1 MSSYWEE
8 RFLSIWLF
16 NEHEDKRYLRQMD
29 KRMETLQNSL
39 SESMN
44 DFIARWATQDGLSMD
59 DMRALISKEDQR
71 KWKMTLKEFR
81 QKAIDGGYEE
91 ELNREYF
98 RSRISRVEQLRGQ
111 LYLQGVEAAVIERQ
125 ELETHLLNQKQE
137 TFFRTIYEL
146 SNRGQVDFGIN
157 WEKYNSNLLKRS
169 LYTPWEGAN
178 FSQRVWG
185 NLTKELPERL
195 TNVLSQAAV
204 SGWSIDKMQL
214 ELSRGITGVTK
225 SRMTTLVQT
234 ESTHIAE
241 LAAFDGYRETNV
253 EQWQW
258 MATLEV
264 NTCVHCASLD
274 TQVFDVDGNQDPPPG
289 GSHPNCRCRS
299 IPYVEG
305 WVHLKR
311 WSRNPETGESEQVD
325 FVSYEEWK
333 QGKTGN
339 TESGEDI
346 ANLKNLY
353 NDAKGDRK
361 VFAEKILDSI
371 GINVPVEIKSIKAF
385 GYNQFENFGKGQTA
399 NVSSFVL
406 NKNDDRSSRYQAKT
420 VLHETYHSRMQGLE
434 VPISQS
440 GKFTIKEWTAI
451 EETMTETSAH
461 YQMSFIDK
469 EKLMPSYSNYLSVN
483 LPRLQKIEGFEEAT
497 DFLDFGKIAMKY
509 RFDDKYKTADW
520 RDLHEKIN
528 AVEFDFNK
536 YVRDNYVEELKSKKA
551 AVLDMIYAN
560 STSFKQHDEYIQK
573 DYDNFIEKIVDGRT
587 GFSGMEEMIGKQS
600 VTALYRL
607 VGVKKWK

>member
-1 MSSYWEE
+1 MSNYWEK

-16 NEHEDKRYLRQMD
+16 NEHEDKRYLRQMN

-44 DFIARWATQDGLSMD
+44 DFIARWATQDGLSLD

-81 QKAIDGGYEE
+81 EKAIDGGYEE

-146 SNRGQVDFGIN
+146 SNRGQIDFGIN
-157 WEKYNSNLLKRS
+157 WEKYNENMLRRTLTTK
-169 LYTPWEGAN
+169 WDGGN
-178 FSQRVWG
+178 FSTRIWG

-204 SGWSIDKMQL
+204 SGWGIDKMRL

-274 TQVFDVDGNQDPPPG
+274 TQVFEVDGNQDPPPG

-311 WSRNPETGESEQVD
+311 WSRNPETGKGERVD
-325 FVSYEEWK
+325 FVPYEEWK

-339 TESGEDI
+339 TKE
-346 ANLKNLY
+346 
-353 NDAKGDRK
+353 ND
-361 VFAEKILDSI
+361 V
-371 GINVPVEIKSIKAF
+371 
-385 GYNQFENFGKGQTA
+385 
-399 NVSSFVL
+399 
-406 NKNDDRSSRYQAKT
+406 
-420 VLHETYHSRMQGLE
+420 
-434 VPISQS
+434 
-440 GKFTIKEWTAI
+440 TAI
-451 EETMTETSAH
+451 MNKIDMNKAKPQDLINLGKIVNEKHGVSD
-461 YQMSFIDK
+461 ILGDK
-469 EKLMPSYSNYLSVN
+469 EKLTEVFNKYRPMGGAIPEESWFTRSNKLVKAQLQESFKYYPTDWSKYIVDNNKKIFAGKTDRGFFYKDLVNSSVSNYLKGASMNDGVSIYSNGVKATTAWHEIGHMVDFFNPNLVRIEKEWIESRTAGEKEIPLSKIFPGFGYKRNEKTKKDNFISPYIGKSYSNATEVLSMG
-483 LPRLQKIEGFEEAT
+483 LESIYEPDGGKLTKIEKDGT
-497 DFLDFGKIAMKY
+497 RVYNRI
-509 RFDDKYKTADW
+509 DKD
-520 RDLHEKIN
+520 
-528 AVEFDFNK
+528 
-536 YVRDNYVEELKSKKA
+536 
-551 AVLDMIYAN
+551 
-560 STSFKQHDEYIQK
+560 K
-573 DYDNFIEKIVDGRT
+573 DYLHLI
-587 GFSGMEEMIGKQS
+587 IGLILK
-600 VTALYRL
+600 
-607 VGVKKWK
+607 G